1 MTNTPHQVAAD
12 FPELADK
19 ISELKNSDPHFARLL
34 EKYDDVNDE
43 VHVAETNVK
52 PMDDLAVAELRKQ
65 RMLLKDEIYAALTA
79 AAS

>member
-19 ISELKNSDPHFARLL
+19 ISELKNSDPHFASLL

-52 PMDDLAVAELRKQ
+52 PMDDLAVAELRKK